1 MNKKLLCAALLA
13 GLSVAQAASA
23 QEFDD
28 RWYLTGS
35 AGFNMQDNDR
45 QTNNAPFLGLGL
57 GKFVSPNWSVDG
69 ELNYQNPNFSD
80 NQDQNWSQYGI
91 SVDLRRHFISEGRGW
106 NPYVLAG
113 LGFQQA
119 EEEFDAFPNPDSPG
133 RRKDGNFAAKVGAG
147 IQTTLENRVGVRAEV
162 AYRADFD
169 DKSVAAPDESWF
181 GDVLVSFGVVVP
193 LGPVPVAAVAPPP
206 PPPPAPEPT
215 PTAPITIDL
224 NGVNFNFDKA
234 TLRPDALAIL
244 AEATEILKR
253 YPELRVEVAG
263 HTDLCGAEDYNQK
276 LSERRAS
283 AVYDYLTT
291 NGVDASRLAG
301 PVGYGES
308 RPLEPT
314 AQTFPACKSEKNRR
328 TELNVQN

>member
-215 PTAPITIDL
+215 PAPITIDL